1 MFTTF
6 IYNPILQTLLFIY
19 ENIAAR
25 DLGLAILLLTLLV
38 RIVLYPLFHKSTR
51 DQAAMQKI
59 QPELQQIQKNKSL
72 DAEAKA
78 KAMMELYRTN
88 KVNPISSIFVTL
100 LQLPIF
106 FALFKI
112 MSVEVANGVFDNTLL
127 FGVFNLKEAGIEI
140 ALLAAVLQYLQF
152 KIAAPK
158 AQGDH
163 VVMQK
168 ILPPV
173 ISIATFFILFNL
185 PRALALYWAATTIF
199 SIIQYFIAQ
208 KGLEKEK
215 QKYGNA

>member
-163 VVMQK
+163 AVMQK